1 MKELKKDERK
11 MTSTPFDIEKFEH
24 LAQPRSSEARERA
37 QWLRKNRNWLR
48 MSKEVAMCIQYFL
61 RTNNLTQKE
70 LAERMNVSAAYIGK
84 VLKGEEN
91 LTLET
96 ICKIQDAIG
105 SKIVSIQEPY
115 LIRDILT
122 LSPRIQESEDVKK
135 SDIYRCT
142 SNSTEVFA
150 DAVISFVS

>member
-1 MKELKKDERK
+1 MKEMMKD
-11 MTSTPFDIEKFEH
+11 MTSTPFDVEKFEH
-24 LAQPRSSEARERA
+24 LAQPRSSETRERA

-61 RTNNLTQKE
+61 RTNKLTQKE
-70 LAERMNVSAAYIGK
+70 LAEKMNVSAAYIGK

-96 ICKIQDAIG
+96 ICKIQEAIG
-105 SKIVSIQEPY
+105 YKIVSVQEPY
-115 LIRDILT
+115 IIRDVLT
-122 LSPRIQESEDVKK
+122 MSPRIQESEDVKK

-142 SNSTEVFA
+142 SNSTDVFTNV
-150 DAVISFVS
+150 VISFVS